1 MDTTLFSNRLL
12 HVPLFQGF
20 SRLDFLDIVEKI
32 PFDFRTLQPRQ
43 YLVKQGDECHG
54 LCVLLSGEVET
65 ECESADHTYTIH
77 EHIIAPWTVQIESL
91 FGYHN
96 RYAKSVRAQTE
107 THALLLEKQ
116 NVRRM
121 LVSYPAFQ
129 INFYNA
135 LSTVAQTEMKRN
147 WKSRPTD
154 LAQCFLSFVENRSIK
169 PIGTKRISIRM
180 TDLAQQLGAT
190 RLRVSQMLAE
200 LAEKGVV
207 DYSRGMITIPHL
219 EQLQTVLL
227 NTK

>member
-65 ECESADHTYTIH
+65 ECESADHTYTFH

>member
-32 PFDFRTLQPRQ
+32 PFDFRTLQPHQ

-65 ECESADHTYTIH
+65 ECESADHTYTFH

-135 LSTVAQTEMKRN
+135 LSTVAQTEMIRN

-227 NTK
+227 STK